1 MRPHAYKTWWAN
13 RINYGDHG
21 YVDGY
26 FKIYY
31 MLHDLM
37 KYKFIINHE

>member
-1 MRPHAYKTWWAN
+1 MRSHAYKTWWAN
-13 RINYGDHG
+13 RINHG